1 MLTMLPLRISYVKQK
16 FKASCQVMKLDHVF
30 VDTHVLFVFV
40 RFFFYIWKPFMN
52 ITLVSRAVT

>member
-30 VDTHVLFVFV
+30 LDTHEHLVFV
-40 RFFFYIWKPFMN
+40 RFFLYLEAFYEHNF
-52 ITLVSRAVT
+52 SF